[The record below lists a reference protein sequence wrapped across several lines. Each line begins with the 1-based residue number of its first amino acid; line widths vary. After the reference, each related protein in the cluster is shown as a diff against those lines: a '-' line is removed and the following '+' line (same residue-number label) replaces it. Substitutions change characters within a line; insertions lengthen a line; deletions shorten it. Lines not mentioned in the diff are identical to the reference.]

1 MSSTDERRRASSSGR
16 EILVL
21 GAVTVLAYY
30 YACQCDLV
38 FDDISAIRDNK
49 DLRPASPL
57 KNIFLNDFWGTPM
70 RKEQSHKSYRP
81 LTVLTFR
88 WNFLAHGLNPFGYHF
103 VNLVLHLV
111 VCILFR
117 NVCAILLDALCSSTN
132 DRTSFLAA
140 LLFAV
145 HPVHTEAVTGVVG
158 RAELLSSIFYLAA
171 FISYAKAVGARRQTN
186 WFQLFTTTAVYIVC
200 SMLCKEQGITVTGV
214 CFVYELVVV
223 QGIRPW
229 TFLRSICSGDTKSF
243 MNGKLLKRLGFLITV
258 TVLILAGRLYV
269 IQSQLPVFTKFDNPA
284 SAADTPTRQLT
295 FLYLIFV
302 NIKLLFLPTDLCCD
316 WTMGELI
323 LICFFFFLVVFK
335 GGWVERFFVEYD
347 GTSKTGW

>member
-1 MSSTDERRRASSSGR
+1 MSSTDDRRD
-16 EILVL
+16 ILVL
-21 GAVTVLAYY
+21 GAVTMLAYY

-57 KNIFLNDFWGTPM
+57 KNIFLNDFWGTSM
-70 RKEQSHKSYRP
+70 RKEHSHKSYRP

-103 VNLVLHLV
+103 VNIVLHLV

-117 NVCAILLDALCSSTN
+117 NVCAILLDALCCCATTIG
-132 DRTSFLAA
+132 RTSFQAA

-158 RAELLSSIFYLAA
+158 RAELLSSIFYLGA
-171 FISYAKAVGARRQTN
+171 FISYAKAVGARRQTTN
-186 WFQLFTTTAVYIVC
+186 WFQLLTSTAGCIVC

-214 CFVYELVVV
+214 CFVYELIVV

-229 TFLRSICSGDTKSF
+229 TFLRSICSGDTKSL
-243 MNGKLLKRLGFLITV
+243 MNGKLGFLIAV

-269 IQSQLPVFTKFDNPA
+269 IQSQLPVFTRFDNPA
-284 SAADTPTRQLT
+284 SSADTPTRQLT
-295 FLYLIFV
+295 FFYLIFV
-302 NIKLLFLPTDLCCD
+302 NMKLLFLPTDLCCD

-323 LICFFFFLVVFK
+323 LICFCLFFGRVV
-335 GGWVERFFVEYD
+335 GW
-347 GTSKTGW
+347 